1 MTTYRQ
7 GRRIYATEVLLPAK
21 KAGQPYA
28 SVIMA
33 HQIRTIAKER
43 LRRSYGWLEDE
54 ALQEKVRTAMRVHL
68 DLE

>member
-1 MTTYRQ
+1 M
-7 GRRIYATEVLLPAK
+7 INP
-21 KAGQPYA
+21 PYD
-28 SVIMA
+28 SIVMA

-54 ALQEKVRTAMRVHL
+54 TFQEKVRAAMRVYL